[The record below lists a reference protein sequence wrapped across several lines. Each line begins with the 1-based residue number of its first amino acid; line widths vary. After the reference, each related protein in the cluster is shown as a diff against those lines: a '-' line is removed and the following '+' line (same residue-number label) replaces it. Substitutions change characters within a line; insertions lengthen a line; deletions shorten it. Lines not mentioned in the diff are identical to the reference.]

1 MSSEEENIK
10 KEVVFKEPI
19 SEEKEIENVLNK
31 KEEKNPVVVLLGN
44 VSTLVDLAIRRAT
57 FTVTSEEAS
66 LVSKTFDTFKE
77 KLTGLESGEEATV
90 DIQINTLIDLKILMD
105 TAIKRGK
112 YEPTEL
118 VTVGTIYNSFM
129 QLIQQVSQAAK
140 AQESSA
146 EKDTPEE
153 ATSES

>member
-44 VSTLVDLAIRRAT
+44 VSTLIDLAIRRAT

-77 KLTGLESGEEATV
+77 KLSSLEKGEEATV

-140 AQESSA
+140 AQESSD
-146 EKDTPEE
+146 EKATTDEAIPE
-153 ATSES
+153 S

>member
-90 DIQINTLIDLKILMD
+90 DIQINTLKFI
-105 TAIKRGK
+105 
-112 YEPTEL
+112 
-118 VTVGTIYNSFM
+118 
-129 QLIQQVSQAAK
+129 
-140 AQESSA
+140 
-146 EKDTPEE
+146 
-153 ATSES
+153 ATNQSLYI

>member
-44 VSTLVDLAIRRAT
+44 VSTLIDLAIRRAT

-77 KLTGLESGEEATV
+77 KLSSLEKGEEATV

-129 QLIQQVSQAAK
+129 QLIQQVSQAVK
-140 AQESSA
+140 AQESSD
-146 EKDTPEE
+146 EKATTDEAIPE
-153 ATSES
+153 S

>member
-146 EKDTPEE
+146 EKATTDEAIPE
-153 ATSES
+153 A